1 MAASGLAACILVQHN
16 IKSQSERSK
25 ARRTTTGLSPPRLIV
40 CLLSIQR
47 PRAHWRSSRPPGAG
61 PVCVPRRLSRA
72 ASSRCSA
79 KPSPTPGSS
88 TGARSTRCSR
98 LTPKPTTTTALPSC
112 AIPGIARS
120 PSTSTSTPSPW
131 PIATPTGVSSLP
143 CHGLRPGMPFVA
155 LPRLNARPGPVAD
168 DTRPDEAQYA
178 HPTLFSELWNT
189 VGTPLR
195 KPPPRYDVHRY
206 DTGRQPAVEPAGDD
220 VAAGHDPVEPG
231 EPARG

>member
-1 MAASGLAACILVQHN
+1 
-16 IKSQSERSK
+16 
-25 ARRTTTGLSPPRLIV
+25 
-40 CLLSIQR
+40 
-47 PRAHWRSSRPPGAG
+47 
-61 PVCVPRRLSRA
+61 
-72 ASSRCSA
+72 
-79 KPSPTPGSS
+79 
-88 TGARSTRCSR
+88 
-98 LTPKPTTTTALPSC
+98 
-112 AIPGIARS
+112 
-120 PSTSTSTPSPW
+120 
-131 PIATPTGVSSLP
+131 
-143 CHGLRPGMPFVA
+143 MPFVA